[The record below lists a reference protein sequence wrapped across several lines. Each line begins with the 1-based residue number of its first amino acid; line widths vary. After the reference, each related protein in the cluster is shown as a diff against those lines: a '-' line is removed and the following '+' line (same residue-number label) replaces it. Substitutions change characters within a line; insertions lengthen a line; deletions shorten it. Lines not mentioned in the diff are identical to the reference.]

1 MKPSQMKN
9 YSRWIGGLIAI
20 LFAVGIAAP
29 IPARGQVTILNFDD
43 GTDGAYIG
51 GFYGSSGVIFSNA
64 YWFPNLSRNTG
75 QPFDGASPGAF
86 CFDRY
91 APDSNNGFPQ
101 IVYPSDPIIVLFTAP
116 VTNVT
121 VIALDVG
128 DAGAE
133 MDAYDS
139 VVGGNLVATNQ
150 VFGGGIGVS
159 SFFTLTNSAAAIS
172 RVEIYQPAANGSDG
186 IVFDTLTCAPSPLLA
201 SVSLGISA
209 SGAIT
214 IQSYMTGLSNRV
226 EYVSSIG
233 STNWTTLT
241 NFVLTSSPFTVVDPE
256 FGQFTQRFYRAVTLP

>member
-1 MKPSQMKN
+1 M
-9 YSRWIGGLIAI
+9 
-20 LFAVGIAAP
+20 
-29 IPARGQVTILNFDD
+29 NFDD

-150 VFGGGIGVS
+150 VLAEALVLAVFLPLPIVHQRLVELRFIS
-159 SFFTLTNSAAAIS
+159 QQQTVPMVLFLTPSLVHRVRFS
-172 RVEIYQPAANGSDG
+172 R
-186 IVFDTLTCAPSPLLA
+186 L
-201 SVSLGISA
+201 
-209 SGAIT
+209 
-214 IQSYMTGLSNRV
+214 
-226 EYVSSIG
+226 
-233 STNWTTLT
+233 
-241 NFVLTSSPFTVVDPE
+241 
-256 FGQFTQRFYRAVTLP
+256 